1 MKKLLYPS
9 QETIERLTTEL
20 NLKGTGE
27 YTQDWEYEV
36 ADVNQ
41 LLNYIQF
48 YKNGELNLNEKT
60 TLMRIILEV
69 YNDSVSLGGNEDVY
83 RKSIEE
89 ILRKDYFIHKA
100 TIIYWSCGNE
110 DLSDCFAIS
119 SFIRQFR
126 K

>member
-69 YNDSVSLGGNEDVY
+69 YNDYVSLGA
-83 RKSIEE
+83 SC
-89 ILRKDYFIHKA
+89 
-100 TIIYWSCGNE
+100 IIQ
-110 DLSDCFAIS
+110 I
-119 SFIRQFR
+119 
-126 K
+126 